1 MGAFTGGAWHPDSP
15 RIGVPG
21 KPPAAAIIGRGR
33 GSPAIGRS
41 LATVLHRGRR
51 PRVASREA
59 RSQKVTPLPN
69 SRYRRSDTGAGGPTT
84 GATLGRMAKKAIRIG
99 VSLALM
105 VVLLAVFLW
114 NVDFQE
120 VGRSLAGADLQM
132 LILASL
138 VALFAYWLRALR
150 WQFILRPVGRV
161 RLSSVLITTAVGYAA
176 LSLLPARMG
185 DLIRPLLLARREKI
199 PASASLASILTERVF
214 DLWSVVL
221 FFLVFI
227 IWPPHMSNLDEQ
239 AQHSLEVLSL
249 SGYVVGAGLL
259 IGTFI
264 LLGLFRY
271 QERFVELLT
280 RPVGW
285 IKSSWRQPATNFF
298 NHFLD
303 GLRVLQRPRDLIIT
317 TVASI
322 FMWYVICWQV
332 RFTLL
337 AFDVDLPLRA
347 AYLIVTM
354 AVIGLAVPTPGGVGG
369 FHKATQVGMTLFFGI
384 GLNEATGIA
393 IAYHAICFVPITI
406 IGLLC
411 LPLLGVNLREV
422 ESVGP
427 EAAEE

>member
-1 MGAFTGGAWHPDSP
+1 
-15 RIGVPG
+15 
-21 KPPAAAIIGRGR
+21 
-33 GSPAIGRS
+33 
-41 LATVLHRGRR
+41 
-51 PRVASREA
+51 
-59 RSQKVTPLPN
+59 
-69 SRYRRSDTGAGGPTT
+69 
-84 GATLGRMAKKAIRIG
+84 MAKKAVRIG

-105 VVLLAVFLW
+105 VVLVAVFLW
-114 NVDFQE
+114 NVDFAE

-132 LILASL
+132 LVTASL

-150 WQFILRPVGRV
+150 WQFILLPVGRV
-161 RLSSVLITTAVGYAA
+161 RHSSVLLTTAVGYAA

-185 DLIRPLLLARREKI
+185 DLIRPLLLARREKT
-199 PASASLASILTERVF
+199 PVSASLASVLTERVF

-227 IWPPHMSNLDEQ
+227 IWPPRMPELDEQ
-239 AQHSLEVLSL
+239 ARNSLELLSL
-249 SGYVVGAGLL
+249 SGYVAGAGLL

-285 IKSSWRQPATNFF
+285 IKSSWRKPATNFF

-303 GLRVLQRPRDLIIT
+303 GLRVLQRPRDLFIT
-317 TVASI
+317 TVASLV
-322 FMWYVICWQV
+322 MWYVIFWQV

-354 AVIGLAVPTPGGVGG
+354 AVIGLAIPTPGGVGG
-369 FHKATQVGMTLFFGI
+369 FHKATQVGLTLFFGI
-384 GLNEATGIA
+384 GLNQATGIA

-411 LPLLGVNLREV
+411 LPLLGTNLREV
-422 ESVGP
+422 DTTSP
-427 EAAEE
+427 EATDE

>member
-1 MGAFTGGAWHPDSP
+1 
-15 RIGVPG
+15 
-21 KPPAAAIIGRGR
+21 
-33 GSPAIGRS
+33 
-41 LATVLHRGRR
+41 
-51 PRVASREA
+51 
-59 RSQKVTPLPN
+59 
-69 SRYRRSDTGAGGPTT
+69 
-84 GATLGRMAKKAIRIG
+84 MAKKAVRIG

-105 VVLLAVFLW
+105 VVLVAIFLW
-114 NVDFQE
+114 NVDFAE

-132 LILASL
+132 LVTASL

-150 WQFILRPVGRV
+150 WQFILLPVGRV
-161 RLSSVLITTAVGYAA
+161 RHSSVLLTTAVGYAA

-199 PASASLASILTERVF
+199 PVSASLASVLTERVF

-221 FFLVFI
+221 FFLVFV
-227 IWPPHMSNLDEQ
+227 IWPPRMPELDEQ
-239 AQHSLEVLSL
+239 ARNSLEILSL
-249 SGYVVGAGLL
+249 SGYVAGAGLL

-280 RPVGW
+280 RPVVW
-285 IKSSWRQPATNFF
+285 IKSSWRKPATNFF

-303 GLRVLQRPRDLIIT
+303 GLRVLQRPRDLFIT
-317 TVASI
+317 TVASLV
-322 FMWYVICWQV
+322 MWYVIFWQV

-354 AVIGLAVPTPGGVGG
+354 AVIGLAIPTPGGVGG
-369 FHKATQVGMTLFFGI
+369 FHKATQVGLTLFFGI
-384 GLNEATGIA
+384 GLNQATGIA

-411 LPLLGVNLREV
+411 LPLLGINLREV
-422 ESVGP
+422 ETTSP
-427 EAAEE
+427 EAADE

>member
-1 MGAFTGGAWHPDSP
+1 
-15 RIGVPG
+15 
-21 KPPAAAIIGRGR
+21 
-33 GSPAIGRS
+33 
-41 LATVLHRGRR
+41 
-51 PRVASREA
+51 
-59 RSQKVTPLPN
+59 
-69 SRYRRSDTGAGGPTT
+69 
-84 GATLGRMAKKAIRIG
+84 MAKKAIRIG

-105 VVLLAVFLW
+105 VILLAVFLW
-114 NVDFQE
+114 NVDFAE

-132 LILASL
+132 LVTASL
-138 VALFAYWLRALR
+138 VALLAYWLRALR
-150 WQFILRPVGRV
+150 WQFILLPVGRV
-161 RLSSVLITTAVGYAA
+161 RHSSVLLTTAVGYAA

-185 DLIRPLLLARREKI
+185 DLIRPLILARREKI

-227 IWPPHMSNLDEQ
+227 IWPPRMPELDEQ
-239 AQHSLEVLSL
+239 ARNSLEILSL
-249 SGYVVGAGLL
+249 SGYVAGAGLL

-285 IKSSWRQPATNFF
+285 IKLSWRKPATNFF

-303 GLRVLQRPRDLIIT
+303 GLRVLQRPRDLLIT
-317 TVASI
+317 TVASLI
-322 FMWYVICWQV
+322 MWWVICWQV
-332 RFTLL
+332 RYTLL

-411 LPLLGVNLREV
+411 LPLLGINLREV
-422 ESVGP
+422 ESLTP
-427 EAAEE
+427 EATDE

>member
-1 MGAFTGGAWHPDSP
+1 
-15 RIGVPG
+15 
-21 KPPAAAIIGRGR
+21 
-33 GSPAIGRS
+33 
-41 LATVLHRGRR
+41 
-51 PRVASREA
+51 
-59 RSQKVTPLPN
+59 
-69 SRYRRSDTGAGGPTT
+69 
-84 GATLGRMAKKAIRIG
+84 MAKKAIRIG

-114 NVDFQE
+114 NVDFHE
-120 VGRSLAGADLQM
+120 VGRSLAGADFTM
-132 LILASL
+132 LVAASL
-138 VALFAYWLRALR
+138 VALFSYGLRALR
-150 WQFILRPVGRV
+150 WQFILRPVSRV
-161 RLSSVLITTAVGYAA
+161 RLSSVLLTTAVGYAA

-227 IWPPHMSNLDEQ
+227 IWPPYMSNFDEQ

-249 SGYVVGAGLL
+249 SGYVVGGGLL
-259 IGTFI
+259 VGTFI

-280 RPVGW
+280 RPIVW
-285 IKSSWRQPATNFF
+285 IKASWRQPATNFF

-303 GLRVLQRPRDLIIT
+303 GLRVLQRPRDLVIT
-317 TVASI
+317 TVASV

-369 FHKATQVGMTLFFGI
+369 FHKATQVAMTLFFGI

-411 LPLLGVNLREV
+411 VPLLGVNLREV
-422 ESVGP
+422 DSVEP
-427 EAAEE
+427 EASEK

>member
-1 MGAFTGGAWHPDSP
+1 
-15 RIGVPG
+15 
-21 KPPAAAIIGRGR
+21 
-33 GSPAIGRS
+33 
-41 LATVLHRGRR
+41 
-51 PRVASREA
+51 
-59 RSQKVTPLPN
+59 
-69 SRYRRSDTGAGGPTT
+69 
-84 GATLGRMAKKAIRIG
+84 MAKKAIRIG

-120 VGRSLAGADLQM
+120 VGRSLAGADLRM
-132 LILASL
+132 LIAAAL
-138 VALFAYWLRALR
+138 VALFAYWLRSLR

-161 RLSSVLITTAVGYAA
+161 RHSSVLLTTAVGYAA

-199 PASASLASILTERVF
+199 SASASLASILTERVF

-227 IWPPHMSNLDEQ
+227 IWPPQMSNLGEQ

-249 SGYVVGAGLL
+249 SGYIVGAGLL
-259 IGTFI
+259 IGTLV

-285 IKSSWRQPATNFF
+285 IRSSWKQPAANFF

-303 GLRVLQRPRDLIIT
+303 GLRVLQRPRDLVIT

-422 ESVGP
+422 KSIEP
-427 EAAEE
+427 EAPEE

>member
-1 MGAFTGGAWHPDSP
+1 MAEPGFVLQAPWMRAHGQRRVIVISSHTAMIANGSMPRFSCLSILWPESSFRDRDRERERDRTGRPSETRREG
-15 RIGVPG
+15 GV
-21 KPPAAAIIGRGR
+21 
-33 GSPAIGRS
+33 
-41 LATVLHRGRR
+41 V
-51 PRVASREA
+51 
-59 RSQKVTPLPN
+59 
-69 SRYRRSDTGAGGPTT
+69 GPTT
-84 GATLGRMAKKAIRIG
+84 GATLGAMAKKAVRIG

-105 VVLLAVFLW
+105 VILLAVFLW
-114 NVDFQE
+114 NVDFAE
-120 VGRSLAGADLQM
+120 VGRSLAGADLVM
-132 LILASL
+132 LVAASL
-138 VALFAYWLRALR
+138 VALFAYWMRALR
-150 WQFILRPVGRV
+150 WQFILLPVGKV
-161 RLSSVLITTAVGYAA
+161 RHSSVLLTTAVGYAA

-199 PASASLASILTERVF
+199 PVSASLASILTERVF

-227 IWPPHMSNLDEQ
+227 VWPPSMPNLDEQ
-239 AQHSLEVLSL
+239 AKQSLEVLSL

-259 IGTFI
+259 FGTLI

-280 RPVGW
+280 RPVAW
-285 IKSSWRQPATNFF
+285 IRSSWRQPATNFF

-303 GLRVLQRPRDLIIT
+303 GLRVLQRPRDLLIT

-322 FMWYVICWQV
+322 LMWYVICWQV

-337 AFDVDLPLRA
+337 AFDIDLPLRA

-422 ESVGP
+422 EAVSSEV
-427 EAAEE
+427 EAG